1 MRICLL
7 NFNEASLLAASDL
20 TMRPI
25 QNMFEALSKPAESIN
40 VLAWMTI
47 WISLI
52 IFVIVVGLL
61 AWILIRFHRTPYGR
75 GKEPPQI
82 YGSTQIELA
91 WTVIPIIVV
100 FTLILVTARTVAE
113 IQDAEMPEDAVK
125 VRLVGRQWWWEV
137 HYPDLGIETA
147 NEIRVPL
154 STSENRRV
162 THILLESADVVHSF
176 WVPQLAGKTD
186 VLPNRPNET
195 WIEPTA
201 EGVFFGNCAE
211 YCGTQHANM
220 LLRVIVQP
228 EEDFQKWVANEKA
241 PPVDDPKVAVG
252 KQLFLET
259 SCVNCHTVGDTVA
272 KGNFGPDLTHLMSR
286 QTIGAGVAPLN
297 YETLLRWMRDPQD
310 MKLGCLMPNM
320 LLTDEQ
326 VTQITDY
333 LYTLK

>member
-1 MRICLL
+1 MRISL
-7 NFNEASLLAASDL
+7 FNIDDASFLAASDR
-20 TMRPI
+20 TMRPV
-25 QNMFEALSKPAESIN
+25 QNMFEALSKPAEAIN
-40 VLAWMTI
+40 VLAWITI
-47 WISLI
+47 AVSIL
-52 IFVIVVGLL
+52 IFVVVSGLL
-61 AWILIRFHRTPYGR
+61 VWILIRYHRTPYGR

-91 WTVIPIIVV
+91 WTVIPIIIV
-100 FTLILVTARTVAE
+100 FGLMLVTARTVAE
-113 IQDAEMPEDAVK
+113 IQNAKMPEDAIK

-137 HYPDLGIETA
+137 HYPDLGFETA
-147 NEIRVPL
+147 NEIHVPL
-154 STSENRRV
+154 STADKRRV
-162 THILLESADVVHSF
+162 THFVLESADVVHSF

-186 VLPNRPNET
+186 VLPNHPNET

-201 EGVFFGNCAE
+201 EGVYFGNCAE

-220 LLRVIVQP
+220 LLRVIVEP
-228 EEDFQKWVANEKA
+228 EEEFQKWVANEKA
-241 PPVDDPKVAVG
+241 PPVDDPAVAEG
-252 KQLFLET
+252 KQLFSDT
-259 SCVNCHTVGDTVA
+259 SCINCHTIGGSVA

-297 YETLLRWMRDPQD
+297 YENLLRWMRDPQE
-310 MKLGCLMPNM
+310 MKIGCLMPNM